1 VLLWCSACIG
11 QGSASQAS
19 SEVALR
25 MDSLFQ
31 VFSAQEGFNGNV
43 LIARK
48 TFGYADLRA
57 KTLLNI
63 KSVFQVGSITKQ
75 FTAMA
80 IIMLL
85 DEEKLNFT
93 DLVQDFFLKFS
104 YNNITIHQLLSHR
117 SGLPEYMRFAKG

>member
-1 VLLWCSACIG
+1 MINTFFLVLLWYSACIG

-31 VFSAQEGFNGNV
+31 VFSAQEGFNGYV
-43 LIARK
+43 LIAKEGKVIHKK

-80 IIMLL
+80 IMLH
-85 DEEKLNFT
+85 DELPFINC
-93 DLVQDFFLKFS
+93 
-104 YNNITIHQLLSHR
+104 SHTVPVCR
-117 SGLPEYMRFAKG
+117 NT